1 MGVPYN
7 VMPKVKLQSVVIGIG
22 SLLLAPILCLAGGQQ
37 QDDFDHPAIQYLK
50 NAPTDPVSR
59 LQRQL
64 DAGQLHLTYN
74 VHNGYLNSV
83 LAHLK
88 IPVSSQMLVFSKT
101 SFQRELITPH
111 APRALYFNES
121 TYIGWVQDG
130 AVVEIATQDPQLGA
144 VFYTL
149 DQRTSDH
156 PRFQRQTYECLQCHS
171 GGMTSGV
178 PGYMMRSVY
187 THIDGQPEFRAG
199 TYLTTDQSPLTER
212 WGGWYVTG
220 KHGAM
225 RHMGNVFAQGDE
237 NVILDR
243 DKGANR
249 TSLQGLVDTSPYIV
263 PTSDI
268 VALLVAEH
276 QTCVQ
281 TLLTKANYFSRMALY
296 DESMLNA
303 ELKRPASKH
312 SDSTRSRIRSV
323 CEPLLK
329 AMLFVQEVP
338 LTDTVIGTSG
348 FADQFANQG
357 PFDRQHRSLHQ
368 LDLHHRLLR
377 YPCSYVIYSEAFN
390 ALPAEAKDYLYHRLR
405 ALLTADD
412 PGKDFAHLSLADRKA
427 VLEILIDTKPDFAAL
442 DKAVTPE
449 TTPDE
454 SGQAGGK

>member
-1 MGVPYN
+1 MQKSRVRGAA
-7 VMPKVKLQSVVIGIG
+7 LGFG
-22 SLLLAPILCLAGGQQ
+22 TLLLLPVLCLAGGQQ
-37 QDDFDHPAIQYLK
+37 QDDFDHPAIQYIK
-50 NAPTDPVSR
+50 QSPDDAITR
-59 LQRQL
+59 LQKQI
-64 DAGQLHLTYN
+64 DSGQVHLTYN
-74 VHNGYLNSV
+74 AHNGYLSSV
-83 LAHLK
+83 LAHLR

-111 APRALYFNES
+111 APRALYFNDS

-130 AVVEIATQDPQLGA
+130 SVVEVATQDPKLGA

-149 DQRTSDH
+149 DQNATGH

-171 GGMTSGV
+171 GGMTEGV

-187 THIDGQPEFRAG
+187 PHIDGQPEFRAG
-199 TYLTTDQSPLTER
+199 TYLSTDQSPLNER

-237 NVILDR
+237 NVVIDR

-249 TSLQGLVDTSPYIV
+249 TSLKGLVDTSPYIV

-276 QTCVQ
+276 QTSIQ
-281 TLLTKANYFSRMALY
+281 TLLTKADYYSRMALY
-296 DESMLNA
+296 DETMLNT
-303 ELKRPASKH
+303 ELKRPANYH
-312 SDSTRSRIRSV
+312 SDSTQSRIQSV

-329 AMLFVQEVP
+329 AMLFVQEAP
-338 LTDTVIGTSG
+338 LTDAVTGTSG
-348 FADQFANQG
+348 FAEQFADQG

-368 LDLHHRLLR
+368 LDLHRRLLR
-377 YPCSYVIYSEAFN
+377 YPCSYLIYSDAFN
-390 ALPAEAKDYLYHRLR
+390 ALPAEAKTYLYRRLR
-405 ALLTADD
+405 GILTAND
-412 PGKDFAHLSLADRKA
+412 PGKDFVHLSPSDRKA

-442 DKAVTPE
+442 DKAVSAA
-449 TTPDE
+449 TTPHE
-454 SGQAGGK
+454 SR